1 MNNQLSIVASI
12 VLSRVPGSS
21 QIPAHEH
28 LRCRVVRLNQVE
40 NLMSRTREIVLHRT
54 LQCLQKTAFL
64 SHLYIKTI
72 ILPRQA
78 RDKHRENSNCR
89 KSSAI
94 TLSSGSVFLMDVND
108 DLPRQA
114 RDEHNSTV
122 ENREGFQRC
131 VLLSP
136 HIIQHHCHELESSL
150 ACPGEF
156 DSDGGDVWIAC
167 KPPQLFLLEYSH
179 CCKQE

>member
-1 MNNQLSIVASI
+1 MNDFSIINCCVNYSK
-12 VLSRVPGSS
+12 P
-21 QIPAHEH
+21 
-28 LRCRVVRLNQVE
+28 
-40 NLMSRTREIVLHRT
+40 RTRVQSDTSAR
-54 LQCLQKTAFL
+54 APSL
-64 SHLYIKTI
+64 SGGAPQSGRKF
-72 ILPRQA
+72 
-78 RDKHRENSNCR
+78 DESNSRNR
-89 KSSAI
+89 FASDPSMPAESAI